1 MESSGLRFI
10 LIGLILLCPV
20 LAAINAM
27 YHSRQLKDYV
37 RHVGRINDMA
47 DLARFQK
54 LVARQM
60 YAALA
65 QSLLMTA
72 PLALYFLGIFIDQLW
87 LPDAVFVIVPGFI
100 VIVLGYVMKKLENQV
115 CRIPAANQDLNDQR
129 LAVIN
134 IWRTRP
140 LPNW

>member
-1 MESSGLRFI
+1 MESSGLRII

-20 LAAINAM
+20 LAAINAI
-27 YHSRQLKDYV
+27 YHTRLLQDYV
-37 RHVGRINDMA
+37 RHVRRISDMA
-47 DLARFQK
+47 GLARFQK

-65 QSLLMTA
+65 QCLLLTA
-72 PLALYFLGIFIDQLW
+72 PPVLYFIGIFIDQLW
-87 LPDAVFVIVPGFI
+87 LPDAVFVIVPGGF

-115 CRIPAANQDLNDQR
+115 CRIPAANKDLDDQR